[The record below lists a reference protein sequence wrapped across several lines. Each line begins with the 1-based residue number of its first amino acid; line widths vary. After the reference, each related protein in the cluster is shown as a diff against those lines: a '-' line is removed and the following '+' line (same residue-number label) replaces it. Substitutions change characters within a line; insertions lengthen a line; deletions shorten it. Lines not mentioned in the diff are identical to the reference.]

1 MTEIELYKQIVQI
14 QDELVV
20 LLDEMNFDT
29 NPEKSQWKERRRLF
43 KELAVLKRQL
53 KKLNQC
59 KNIIEK
65 VKEAWT
71 PDKRSFE
78 EAEKDKAYL
87 NECIEKATP
96 NLSKIKDVDKEL
108 AEIKGQG
115 WICPRCGKVHS
126 WLSMEC
132 DCKPA
137 GTWSITYDP
146 SDFPSIH

>member
-1 MTEIELYKQIVQI
+1 MKEQIIMIKKYINVLRNNEDLSYGGSRTLKMIENLIDEIEKH
-14 QDELVV
+14 
-20 LLDEMNFDT
+20 
-29 NPEKSQWKERRRLF
+29 
-43 KELAVLKRQL
+43 
-53 KKLNQC
+53 NQC
-59 KNIIEK
+59 DVILEK

-137 GTWSITYDP
+137 GTWSTTYDP